1 MERCTL
7 HKELK
12 DAEGCFGPALP
23 CGTADCRVMH
33 PRPLIVW
40 IRRTP
45 FRRALTA
52 VVGLIAVLAVGL
64 LDYVTGSGISF
75 AGFYVLV
82 IVAVTLVG
90 GAIAGVMAGVASA
103 GVWGVAE
110 ALTGRADPG
119 IPTQIGN
126 GVVRCTVHVTVV
138 FLVSALLRARD
149 AARESE
155 ARSRA
160 FLASAAHQL
169 RTPVAALGT
178 SVEALLLEGA
188 SPAQERLL
196 ANVATEATRLG
207 RLVASLLR
215 TARLDQGEP
224 LQPEPTRLAELCEAE
239 LDRVRQLSSMDWR
252 LTVEPGTPPVVVV
265 DPRALSEALGNLLDN
280 ARRHAATS
288 VLARVSAARGNVMIE
303 VNDDGPGLPS
313 GMESRAFD
321 RFVTLDR
328 RGGTGLGLAIARDLV
343 RRQGGDLTY
352 DHKAFRITLPR
363 VEAEPPSLNRPGHP
377 SDGAPPGSAVPGSA
391 GRST

>member
-1 MERCTL
+1 
-7 HKELK
+7 
-12 DAEGCFGPALP
+12 
-23 CGTADCRVMH
+23 MH

-45 FRRALTA
+45 LRRALTA
-52 VVGLIAVLAVGL
+52 LAGLIAVLAVGL

-75 AGFYVLV
+75 AGFYVIV
-82 IVAVTLVG
+82 IVAVTVIG
-90 GAIAGVMAGVASA
+90 GTIAGVMAGVASA

-110 ALTGRADPG
+110 ALTGRFNPG
-119 IPTQIGN
+119 IATQIAN
-126 GVVRCTVHVTVV
+126 GIVRCTVHVIVV
-138 FLVSALLRARD
+138 LLVSALLRARD
-149 AARESE
+149 VARESE

-188 SPAQERLL
+188 SPGQERLL

-224 LQPEPTRLAELCEAE
+224 LQPEPTRLGELCEGE
-239 LDRVRQLSSMDWR
+239 LDRVRQLSSLDWR
-252 LTVEPGTPPVVVV
+252 LTVEPGTPPFVVV
-265 DPRALSEALGNLLDN
+265 DPRATSEALGNLLDN
-280 ARRHAATS
+280 ARRHAATA
-288 VLARVSAARGNVMIE
+288 VTVRVAADRGHILITVS
-303 VNDDGPGLPS
+303 DDGAGLPS
-313 GMESRAFD
+313 GLESKAFD
-321 RFVTLDR
+321 RFVTLDG

-343 RRQGGDLTY
+343 RREGGDLTY
-352 DHKAFRITLPR
+352 DHKLFVITLPR
-363 VEAEPPSLNRPGHP
+363 VDAEPAAPHRPGHMP
-377 SDGAPPGSAVPGSA
+377 DGGPAGSPVPGRA

>member
-1 MERCTL
+1 
-7 HKELK
+7 
-12 DAEGCFGPALP
+12 
-23 CGTADCRVMH
+23 MH

-45 FRRALTA
+45 LRRALTA
-52 VVGLIAVLAVGL
+52 VAGLIAVLAVGL

-82 IVAVTLVG
+82 IVTVTVVG
-90 GAIAGVMAGVASA
+90 GSMAGVIAGVASA

-110 ALTGRADPG
+110 AATGRSDPG
-119 IPTQIGN
+119 IATQIGT

-188 SPAQERLL
+188 SPTQERLL

-224 LQPEPTRLAELCEAE
+224 PQPEPTRLAELCEAE
-239 LDRVRQLSSMDWR
+239 LDRVRQLSTLEWR
-252 LTVEPGTPPVVVV
+252 LIVEPGTPTVVVV
-265 DPRALSEALGNLLDN
+265 DPRATSEALGNLVDN
-280 ARRHAATS
+280 ARRHAATH
-288 VLARVSAARGNVMIE
+288 VVVAVSSDRNHLMID
-303 VNDDGPGLPS
+303 VSDDGPGLPS
-313 GMESRAFD
+313 GSESQAFD
-321 RFVTLDR
+321 RFVTLDG
-328 RGGTGLGLAIARDLV
+328 RGGTGLGLAIARDLI
-343 RRQGGDLTY
+343 RRQGGELTY
-352 DHKAFRITLPR
+352 DHKSFRMALPR
-363 VEAEPPSLNRPGHP
+363 IEAGPSSADRRHHTP
-377 SDGAPPGSAVPGSA
+377 DGAVPGSPVSGSA
-391 GRST
+391 GRNT

>member
-1 MERCTL
+1 
-7 HKELK
+7 
-12 DAEGCFGPALP
+12 
-23 CGTADCRVMH
+23 MH

-40 IRRTP
+40 IRGTP
-45 FRRALTA
+45 LRRALTA
-52 VVGLIAVLAVGL
+52 LAGLLAVLAVGL
-64 LDYVTGSGISF
+64 LDYVTGAGISF

-82 IVAVTLVG
+82 IVAVTVVG
-90 GAIAGVMAGVASA
+90 GAAAGVLAGVASA

-110 ALTGRADPG
+110 ALTGRFDPSL
-119 IPTQIGN
+119 PTQIGN
-126 GVVRCTVHVTVV
+126 GIVRCIVHVTVV

-196 ANVATEATRLG
+196 ANVATEAARLG
-207 RLVASLLR
+207 RLVGSLLR

-224 LQPEPTRLAELCEAE
+224 LQPEPTGLAQLCEDE
-239 LDRVRQLSSMDWR
+239 LDRVRQLSSLEWR
-252 LTVEPGTPPVVVV
+252 LTVEAGTPPFVVV
-265 DPRALSEALGNLLDN
+265 DPRATSEALGNLLDN
-280 ARRHAATS
+280 ARRHAATA
-288 VLARVSAARGNVMIE
+288 VAVRVGADRGHVVIE
-303 VNDDGPGLPS
+303 VRDDGPGLPS
-313 GMESRAFD
+313 GLEAKAFD
-321 RFVTLDR
+321 RFVTLDG

-352 DHKAFRITLPR
+352 DHKAFLITLPR
-363 VEAEPPSLNRPGHP
+363 VEA
-377 SDGAPPGSAVPGSA
+377 GSAPTNHRGKVPDGGPPASPVPGSA
-391 GRST
+391 GRRT

>member
-1 MERCTL
+1 MQ
-7 HKELK
+7 
-12 DAEGCFGPALP
+12 
-23 CGTADCRVMH
+23 
-33 PRPLIVW
+33 PRPFILW

-45 FRRALTA
+45 LRRALTA
-52 VVGLIAVLAVGL
+52 VAGLVAVLGVGL

-82 IVAVTLVG
+82 IVTVTVVG
-90 GAIAGVMAGVASA
+90 GSIAGVMAGIASA

-119 IPTQIGN
+119 IATQIAN
-126 GVVRCTVHVTVV
+126 GIVRCTVHVTVV
-138 FLVSALLRARD
+138 FLVAALLRARD

-178 SVEALLLEGA
+178 SVEALLLKGA

-224 LQPEPTRLAELCEAE
+224 LQPEPTRLTELCEAE
-239 LDRVRQLSSMDWR
+239 LDRVRQLSNLDWR
-252 LTVEPGTPPVVVV
+252 LHVEPGTPPVVIV
-265 DPRALSEALGNLLDN
+265 DPRATSESFGNLLDN
-280 ARRHAATS
+280 ARRHAAAI
-288 VLARVSAARGNVMIE
+288 VAVRVSADRGHVMIE
-303 VNDDGPGLPS
+303 VSDDGPGLPA
-313 GMESRAFD
+313 GAELRAFD
-321 RFVTLDR
+321 RFVTLDG

-352 DHKAFRITLPR
+352 DHKAFLITLPR
-363 VEAEPPSLNRPGHP
+363 VDAEPRPTSRPRHTAAG
-377 SDGAPPGSAVPGSA
+377 GPPASSIPGSA
-391 GRST
+391 GRNT

>member
-1 MERCTL
+1 
-7 HKELK
+7 
-12 DAEGCFGPALP
+12 
-23 CGTADCRVMH
+23 MH
-33 PRPLIVW
+33 PRPLIAW

-45 FRRALTA
+45 LRRGLTA
-52 VVGLIAVLAVGL
+52 LAGLIAVLAVGL

-82 IVAVTLVG
+82 IVAVTVVG
-90 GAIAGVMAGVASA
+90 GATAGVMAGVASA

-110 ALTGRADPG
+110 ALTGRSDPG
-119 IPTQIGN
+119 IATQIGN
-126 GVVRCTVHVTVV
+126 GIVRCTVHVIVV

-188 SPAQERLL
+188 SPSQERLL

-224 LQPEPTRLAELCEAE
+224 LQLEPTCLAELCEAE
-239 LDRVRQLSSMDWR
+239 LDRVRQLSSLEWR
-252 LTVEPGTPPVVVV
+252 STVAPEMPPFVVV
-265 DPRALSEALGNLLDN
+265 DSRAISEALGNLLDN
-280 ARRHAATS
+280 ARRHAAKA
-288 VLARVSAARGNVMIE
+288 VAVQVSADRSHVMIE
-303 VNDDGPGLPS
+303 VSDDGPGLPS
-313 GMESRAFD
+313 GLESRAFD
-321 RFVTLDR
+321 RFVTLDG

-352 DHKAFRITLPR
+352 DHKAFLIMLPR
-363 VEAEPPSLNRPGHP
+363 VEAESAWPPQRRHTP
-377 SDGAPPGSAVPGSA
+377 DGGALGSRVPGSA

>member
-1 MERCTL
+1 MMR
-7 HKELK
+7 
-12 DAEGCFGPALP
+12 PQ
-23 CGTADCRVMH
+23 
-33 PRPLIVW
+33 PLIVW

-45 FRRALTA
+45 LRRALTA
-52 VVGLIAVLAVGL
+52 VAGLLAVLAVGL
-64 LDYVTGSGISF
+64 LDYVTGSGLSF
-75 AGFYVLV
+75 AGFYVIV
-82 IVAVTLVG
+82 IVAVTVVG
-90 GAIAGVMAGVASA
+90 GSIAGVMAGVASA

-110 ALTGRADPG
+110 ALTGRSDPG

-126 GVVRCTVHVTVV
+126 GVVRCTVHVVVV

-188 SPAQERLL
+188 SPTQERLL
-196 ANVATEATRLG
+196 ANAATESARLG

-224 LQPEPTRLAELCEAE
+224 LQPEPTRLGELCEAE
-239 LDRVRQLSSMDWR
+239 LDRVRQLSSLDWR

-265 DPRALSEALGNLLDN
+265 DPRAISEALGNVLDN
-280 ARRHAATS
+280 ARRHAGTS
-288 VLARVSAARGNVMIE
+288 VVVKVSADRGHVMIE
-303 VNDDGPGLPS
+303 VTDDGPGLPS

-321 RFVTLDR
+321 RFVTLDG

-343 RRQGGDLTY
+343 RLQGGDLTY
-352 DHKAFRITLPR
+352 DHKSFRITLPR
-363 VEAEPPSLNRPGHP
+363 VEAELASLDRPRHTP
-377 SDGAPPGSAVPGSA
+377 NGAPPGSPVPGRA